1 MAFVRYFD
9 EGTMT
14 VGEQFVDEGAE
25 LAECGICGRNKPVCC
40 DEGYYTAE
48 DGAVVHVGAVCVDCC
63 PSKKGRGR
71 IWDGKS
77 VAGGT
82 YERCE

>member
-9 EGTMT
+9 EGTRT
-14 VGEQFVDEGAE
+14 VGESWED

-40 DEGYYTAE
+40 DEGYSENE
-48 DGAVVHVGAVCVDCC
+48 DGTLTHVGAVCVDCC
-63 PSKKGRGR
+63 QSSHGRSV
-71 IWDGKS
+71 WEGKS

-82 YERCE
+82 FERCE